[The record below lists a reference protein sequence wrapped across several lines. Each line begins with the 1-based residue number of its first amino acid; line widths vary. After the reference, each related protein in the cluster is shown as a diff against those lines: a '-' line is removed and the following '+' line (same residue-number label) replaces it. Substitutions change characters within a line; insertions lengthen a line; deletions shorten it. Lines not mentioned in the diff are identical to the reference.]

1 MKIARNVLA
10 GLLSGIGVVVLLQ
23 QYAVIYPTGTIAIMG
38 VVVGIAVQFGVGALA
53 GTSRRAG
60 TLTAAA
66 PTHYAS
72 AYAPA
77 GAPDVPDV
85 GIADVAAGDE
95 ALSRWTPTH
104 RTPEEGL
111 DTWPNPDPTLAPGP
125 RLDAGLGVRVDHTG
139 DGWARVVCENG
150 WAAWVD
156 ASRLEP
162 WL

>member
-23 QYAVIYPTGTIAIMG
+23 QYAVLYPTGTIAMMG
-38 VVVGIAVQFGVGALA
+38 AIVGIAVQFGVGAVA
-53 GTSRRAG
+53 GTSRRVG
-60 TLTAAA
+60 TFVTAA
-66 PTHYAS
+66 PSNDAS
-72 AYAPA
+72 AYAPV
-77 GAPDVPDV
+77 GAPDGSDH
-85 GIADVAAGDE
+85 GIADVDAGDE
-95 ALSRWTPTH
+95 ALIHWTPTH
-104 RTPEEGL
+104 RIPEEGL